1 MTEPEPEVRV
11 VDTAESEDEAV
22 SKTIIIAAKLR
33 ALNQTKIWRARWRSL
48 DPRGIGGR
56 SWVIEIVRQER
67 EN

>member
-1 MTEPEPEVRV
+1 MTEPEPEVRQ

-33 ALNQTKIWRARWRSL
+33 ALNQTKIWRARWRSV
-48 DPRGIGGR
+48 DPAGR
-56 SWVIEIVRQER
+56 SWIIEIVRQER